1 MDEILDGKLPASLTG
16 QCRLLQLMTGTQKSR
31 PVAKFITKPTYLLID
46 HLQSVGHFGQH
57 IKGNPVTLSFAAS
70 VCFTVIALCESLSRD
85 LGQPL

>member
-85 LGQPL
+85 LG